1 MFTDPPSSPSYYEL
15 VYEVTKNIPFGRVS
29 TYGAIADYLALG
41 SARMVG
47 WALHQCGHLGHGVP
61 AHRVVNRKGELSGR
75 IHFHT
80 PTLMQELLEA
90 EGVSIA
96 EHRVIDFQK
105 LFWHPQELDES
116 PDFMD

>member
-47 WALHQCGHLGHGVP
+47 WALHQCGNLGDGVP

-75 IHFHT
+75 VHFRT

-90 EGVSIA
+90 EGVVVVDDKIK
-96 EHRVIDFQK
+96 DFK
-105 LFWHPQELDES
+105 EIYWHPQEMEE
-116 PDFMD
+116 